1 MGTATTAAA
10 THPCRPSAVALVTGS
25 GRNIGREIALTLA
38 AADVAIAVNVRS
50 SVQEGQAVVD
60 EIVALGGQA
69 MLCVAD
75 VTDQAAVAAMMA
87 NIERAWGRLDI
98 LVNNA
103 AIRREATIDEMSRQD
118 WHDTLAVI
126 LDGAFFCTQAALFL
140 LRRSDRAAV
149 INIGGMTSH
158 TGAAN
163 RVHVVTAKAGLGGMT
178 RALAHDLSPDG
189 ITVNCIAPGMIETA
203 RNAISASAA
212 PSHHAKHQ
220 PLLGRRGTAGEVA
233 GSVAW
238 LAGPAA
244 RFVTGQTIHVN
255 GGTYLGV

>member
-1 MGTATTAAA
+1 MSKTVIPANPAQ
-10 THPCRPSAVALVTGS
+10 PSAVALVTGS

-38 AADVAIAVNVRS
+38 ASGVAIAVNVRS

-60 EIVALGGQA
+60 EIVALGGDA
-69 MLCVAD
+69 LLCVAD
-75 VTDQAAVAAMMA
+75 VTDPAAVAAMIA
-87 NIERAWGRLDI
+87 KIGQTWGRLDI

-103 AIRREATIDEMSRQD
+103 AIRREAKIEDMTRQD

-126 LDGAFFCTQAALFL
+126 LDGAFFCTQGALPL
-140 LRRSDRAAV
+140 LRQSDRAAV

-178 RALAHDLSPDG
+178 RALAHELSPQG

-203 RNAISASAA
+203 RNASSASAA
-212 PSHHAKHQ
+212 PNHHAKHH
-220 PLLGRRGTAGEVA
+220 PLLGRRGTASEVA